1 MTRSEPIPPGR
12 RLALA
17 VLCAGTLMTIV
28 DETVVSVALPSIQ
41 RELRFATSGLS
52 WVVNAYL
59 ISFGGLLLLAGRIG
73 DLIGRRRVLLA
84 GLALFTAASVA
95 CGVAPS
101 AATLVTARFVQ
112 GAGGA
117 LTGSVALGM
126 VVSLFDDPRLQ
137 ARAIGVYSF
146 VGATGASI
154 GLFLGGMV
162 TAAVGWRWGFLINVP
177 VGVLTVL
184 AGRRVLAREGGPG
197 LAAGADLAG

>member
-1 MTRSEPIPPGR
+1 MTGSTAIPRGS
-12 RLALA
+12 RLAVA

-41 RELRFATSGLS
+41 RELHFATSGLS

-59 ISFGGLLLLAGRIG
+59 ISFGVLLLLAGRIG

-112 GAGGA
+112 G
-117 LTGSVALGM
+117 
-126 VVSLFDDPRLQ
+126 
-137 ARAIGVYSF
+137 
-146 VGATGASI
+146 
-154 GLFLGGMV
+154 
-162 TAAVGWRWGFLINVP
+162 
-177 VGVLTVL
+177 
-184 AGRRVLAREGGPG
+184 
-197 LAAGADLAG
+197 